1 MADEQD
7 DAALLAAIAAGD
19 ETACRSLVGRYLRSA
34 TLFAAQLTG
43 DRDDAE
49 DVVQSAFL
57 VAIERAA
64 TLDPARPFAPWLFGV
79 VRRLALKVHTRRT
92 RRRAL
97 WERWMAHHA
106 ESRDASDAEI
116 EAASDLEVVRRH
128 LGALPEMQ
136 RACFELVV
144 LRDVAID
151 HVAAMYEISPS
162 TVRQH
167 VFRAR
172 RALRLSLEPLF
183 GARTKRWTGDVP
195 TDESTECCSS

>member
-7 DAALLAAIAAGD
+7 DATLLAAIAAGD

-64 TLDPARPFAPWLFGV
+64 TLDPGRPFAPWLFGV

-97 WERWMAHHA
+97 WDRWMAHHA

-116 EAASDLEVVRRH
+116 EAASDLAVVRRH
-128 LGALPEMQ
+128 LAALPEMQ

-183 GARTKRWTGDVP
+183 GARTKRWTGDEP